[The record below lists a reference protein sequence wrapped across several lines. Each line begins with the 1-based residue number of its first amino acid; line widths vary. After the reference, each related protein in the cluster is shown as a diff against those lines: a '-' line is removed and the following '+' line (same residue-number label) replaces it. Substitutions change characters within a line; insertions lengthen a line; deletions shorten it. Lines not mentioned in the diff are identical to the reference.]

1 MPVRIL
7 FATTTG
13 KTEDVATRLAEL
25 SGSTASIED
34 VGDLDA
40 TEQLESPGDLICC
53 VPTWNTGADSMRSGT
68 AWDSH
73 VEAIP
78 DLQLTGRSVVIV
90 GLGDSSSYSDYY
102 CDAMEEL
109 YTAFI

>member
-1 MPVRIL
+1 
-7 FATTTG
+7 
-13 KTEDVATRLAEL
+13 
-25 SGSTASIED
+25 
-34 VGDLDA
+34 
-40 TEQLESPGDLICC
+40 
-53 VPTWNTGADSMRSGT
+53 MRSGT